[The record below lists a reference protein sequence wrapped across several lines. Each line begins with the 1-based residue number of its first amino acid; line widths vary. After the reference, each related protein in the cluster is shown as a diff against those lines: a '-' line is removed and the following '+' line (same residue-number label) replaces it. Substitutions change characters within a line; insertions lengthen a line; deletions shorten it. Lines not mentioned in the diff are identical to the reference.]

1 VERLL
6 TFRDADPVKI
16 STLIDLPP
24 ETDAMTGLEAIAERD
39 PVVWCMI
46 NRRVKGDPLIFDNTR
61 ALTDESLGELRRTL
75 VADSDY
81 DTEVLGRL
89 QRHRPWQRQPMRDL
103 HRHKVYEK
111 SRQVGVTEV
120 SENEVFH
127 FLAHHPGTKWITCV
141 PDDAEILTRR
151 GWKLYTEL
159 IPNDQALVLDGERHV
174 TRWEP
179 ILEVRSYDYRGF
191 LSSVGPYPFHCTAN
205 HRWPVVEK
213 TTAGGKRAFKRKI
226 VEAWHLKQHHTLVR
240 MAPHDQPRSP
250 QRRRDRLLST
260 RHAALLGWVV
270 TDGHQ
275 WLTGSARVKNTVM
288 VEVSQNERKYL
299 REIEELA
306 GKKAQPA
313 HAHTTAPTIAIGD
326 HGGRIVGVRNPKA
339 KRKRDR
345 FLYGGQYRVRLARED
360 VNAILHSGYRSKDDL
375 PGLVTRLSP
384 EAAKAMWDA
393 MIKTEGNR
401 SGKMGRSLH
410 FTQLPGPVLDAF
422 QILCTLTGRAANLNA
437 RGCYVIDKD
446 SRSAK
451 MRAVYED
458 SEERDRYYMGKVW
471 CPRTPSG
478 TWCMRY
484 RGRVV
489 FTGNTF
495 PREKQLTDFSNTRVA
510 AAFADTPRMA
520 ALVGTPNQ
528 VFTRR
533 VGDSY
538 WLFRSA
544 WESNLGE
551 GEPADGVTLDE
562 KDRMRD
568 KIEFAFKEALKSSKW
583 GFFREISTPTLPRQ
597 GIDLPFSKSDQQTWL
612 VRCKRCG
619 ERQPIDHK
627 ENIVQVKSFPI
638 GCQELPPGA
647 FEFQCRKQK
656 CRGEL
661 DRVYS
666 GEWVPKYPDRKH
678 IRGYAISQLMAAW
691 ISATQVMQDK
701 IDMRFPEIWLNYV
714 VGVPAGS
721 DMEML
726 SDADFERSCAGH
738 QLYTS
743 RTSAWSHVTFG
754 ADWGNLNWVLVLGRN
769 KHNQRLYVIGVD
781 VFEDTQVELES
792 AKRVL
797 NYVRQFS
804 PDMGAAD
811 AGYGK
816 DRNALLLRELCPN
829 GDEGKFWVQQYDQNP
844 KTSKTFVPEWS
855 DPSRA
860 RVTVSRLI
868 QLKNACRVIK
878 EREIGFPNLE
888 IPIVDALKRHLKSLV
903 PFREIDDE
911 TKQVVET
918 IKTSGEDHLA
928 HAFGSAL
935 LCMERLSKQSRFNFS
950 FE

>member
-39 PVVWCMI
+39 PVVWCML
-46 NRRVKGDPLIFDNTR
+46 NRRVKGDPIIFDNTR

-127 FLAHHPGTKWITCV
+127 FLAHHPGTKWIT
-141 PDDAEILTRR
+141 
-151 GWKLYTEL
+151 
-159 IPNDQALVLDGERHV
+159 
-174 TRWEP
+174 
-179 ILEVRSYDYRGF
+179 
-191 LSSVGPYPFHCTAN
+191 
-205 HRWPVVEK
+205 
-213 TTAGGKRAFKRKI
+213 
-226 VEAWHLKQHHTLVR
+226 
-240 MAPHDQPRSP
+240 
-250 QRRRDRLLST
+250 
-260 RHAALLGWVV
+260 
-270 TDGHQ
+270 
-275 WLTGSARVKNTVM
+275 
-288 VEVSQNERKYL
+288 
-299 REIEELA
+299 
-306 GKKAQPA
+306 
-313 HAHTTAPTIAIGD
+313 
-326 HGGRIVGVRNPKA
+326 
-339 KRKRDR
+339 
-345 FLYGGQYRVRLARED
+345 
-360 VNAILHSGYRSKDDL
+360 
-375 PGLVTRLSP
+375 
-384 EAAKAMWDA
+384 
-393 MIKTEGNR
+393 
-401 SGKMGRSLH
+401 
-410 FTQLPGPVLDAF
+410 
-422 QILCTLTGRAANLNA
+422 
-437 RGCYVIDKD
+437 
-446 SRSAK
+446 
-451 MRAVYED
+451 
-458 SEERDRYYMGKVW
+458 
-471 CPRTPSG
+471 
-478 TWCMRY
+478 
-484 RGRVV
+484 
-489 FTGNTF
+489 TF

-726 SDADFERSCAGH
+726 NDVDFERSCAGH

-743 RTSAWSHVTFG
+743 RTPAWSHVTYG
-754 ADWGNLNWVLVLGRN
+754 VDWGNLNWVVVLGRN
-769 KHNQRLYVIGVD
+769 KYNQRPYVIGVD

-797 NYVRQFS
+797 SYVNQFN

-816 DRNALLLRELCPN
+816 DRNALMLRAMCPN
-829 GDEGKFWVQQYDQNP
+829 GDEGKFWIQQYDQNP

-868 QLKNACRVIK
+868 QLKNAARVVK

-903 PFREIDDE
+903 PFREIDEE

-918 IKTSGEDHLA
+918 VKTSGEDHLA